1 VIRGALLLTAALV
14 PAVAASASAAD
25 VAIGIP
31 ARYFLPSSV
40 QVVVG
45 DTVSWHN
52 GDHDTHNLV
61 AVDGEFD
68 SGLLG
73 MGATFDHAFDT
84 AGDRPY
90 LCTIHPSMTG
100 DVDVVPIALSGPGA
114 PPTAGDRFALDGR
127 APVGSGPLTLERAA
141 TPDGPFTD
149 VAAVP
154 AGPDGAF
161 TIPLTADATAA
172 WRVTGAPGASPA
184 VTVPVAPRLRLAVK
198 AHLTR
203 SLVVLS
209 VRTDPVRPGETV
221 SLQLYSRER
230 FAWLPA
236 GRARLDDSGAS
247 TFSVRRGLRREARVV
262 YARDGATVH
271 SRPIRLWRVRA

>member
-1 VIRGALLLTAALV
+1 VIRGILLLAAALLLG
-14 PAVAASASAAD
+14 PAASASAAD

-31 ARYFLPSSV
+31 ARYFLPSSL

-52 GDHDTHNLV
+52 SDHDTHNLV

-68 SGLLG
+68 SGRLG
-73 MGATFDHAFDT
+73 TGASFEHAFDT
-84 AGDRPY
+84 VGDRPY

-100 DVDVVPIALSGPGA
+100 EVDVVPIALSGPGA
-114 PPTAGDRFALDGR
+114 PPTAGERFALDGR
-127 APVGSGPLTLERAA
+127 APVGSGPLALQRAA
-141 TPDGPFTD
+141 TTDGPFRD

-161 TIPLTADATAA
+161 TIPLTAEATAA
-172 WRVTGAPGASPA
+172 WRITGAPGASPP
-184 VTVPVAPRLRLAVK
+184 VTVPVAPRIRLAVK

-209 VRTDPVRPGETV
+209 VRTHPVRPGETV
-221 SLQLYSRER
+221 ALQLYSRER

-236 GRARLDDSGAS
+236 GRARLDESGAI
-247 TFSVRRGLRREARVV
+247 TFSVRRGLRRVARVA
-262 YARDGATVH
+262 YAHDGAVVH
-271 SRPIRLWRVRA
+271 SRSIRLWRVAG

>member
-1 VIRGALLLTAALV
+1 VIRGAVLLAGALLLA
-14 PAVAASASAAD
+14 PAASASAAD

-31 ARYFLPSSV
+31 AKYFLPSIQ

-52 GDHDTHNLV
+52 SDHDVHNLV
-61 AVDGEFD
+61 AVDGEFA
-68 SGLLG
+68 SGLLAG
-73 MGATFDHAFDT
+73 GATFDHAFAA
-84 AGDRPY
+84 AGVHPY
-90 LCTIHPSMTG
+90 LCTIHPYMTG
-100 DVDVVPIALSGPGA
+100 EVDVVPIALSGPTA
-114 PPTAGDRFALDGR
+114 PPTAGDRFILDGR
-127 APVGSGPLTLERAA
+127 APAGGGPLTLQRAPA
-141 TPDGPFTD
+141 ADGPFTD

-172 WRVTGAPGASPA
+172 WRVTGATGASPA
-184 VTVPVAPRLRLAVK
+184 VIVPVAPRVRLAIK

-209 VRTDPVRPGETV
+209 VRTDPVRPGDTV
-221 SLQLYSRER
+221 ALELYSRER

-236 GRARLDDSGAS
+236 GRARLDDSGAI
-247 TFSVRRGLRREARVV
+247 TFSLRRGLRRVARLA
-262 YARDGATVH
+262 YAHDGAFVH
-271 SRPIRLWRVRA
+271 SRPIRLWRVGG

>member
-1 VIRGALLLTAALV
+1 VIRRALLVAGALALG
-14 PAVAASASAAD
+14 PAASASAAD
-25 VAIGIP
+25 IAIGIP
-31 ARYFLPSSV
+31 ARYFLPSSL

-61 AVDGEFD
+61 ALDGEFD

-73 MGATFDHAFDT
+73 TGASFDHTFDT
-84 AGDRPY
+84 AGNRPY

-100 DVDVVPIALSGPGA
+100 EVDVVPIALSGPGA
-114 PPTAGDRFALDGR
+114 PPTAGDRFALEGR
-127 APVGSGPLTLERAA
+127 APIESGPLTLQRAA
-141 TPDGPFTD
+141 TADGPFTD
-149 VAAVP
+149 VAP
-154 AGPDGAF
+154 LTAGADGAF

-172 WRVTGAPGASPA
+172 WRVTGAAGDSPA
-184 VTVPVAPRLRLAVK
+184 VTVPVAPRLRLAVR

-209 VRTDPVRPGETV
+209 VRTSPVRPGGTV
-221 SLQLYSRER
+221 ALQLYSRER

-236 GRARLDDSGAS
+236 GRARLDDTGAI
-247 TFSVRRGLRREARVV
+247 TFSVRRGLRRVARVA
-262 YARDGATVH
+262 YLQEGASVL
-271 SRPIRLWRVRA
+271 SRSIRLWRVGG